1 MNSGNCRAS
10 GCYAARR
17 IDAITGEY
25 YKEIAKYCT
34 AYDKIDDFHT
44 KALYAAIIAEK
55 TRCIKQ
61 FSNLKTDILLN
72 QVI

>member
-1 MNSGNCRAS
+1 MNSGNCGAS

-17 IDAITGEY
+17 IDAVKEKY

-55 TRCIKQ
+55 AECIKQ

-72 QVI
+72 QLI